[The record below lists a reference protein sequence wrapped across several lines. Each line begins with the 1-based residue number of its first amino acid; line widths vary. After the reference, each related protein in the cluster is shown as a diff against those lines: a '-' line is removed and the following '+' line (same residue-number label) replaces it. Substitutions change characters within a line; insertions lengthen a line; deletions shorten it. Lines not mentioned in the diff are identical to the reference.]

1 MTLRAFPALLLLAAA
16 CGDDPTPSELDQS
29 RDAFVDRE
37 SASTRYT
44 YSRRFESFI
53 GSWHRTTIIVQDGAV
68 IERSYQGG
76 DGEGPATTT
85 WTETG
90 DDLGSHSGAHPVAT
104 MLELYDECETE
115 ILTRDPEA
123 ETIVFELDDD
133 GLLRRCTATPN
144 ECEDDCTDGIDIES
158 LEFDGGCGFASDC
171 G

>member
-1 MTLRAFPALLLLAAA
+1 MTLRAFPALLLLAVA
-16 CGDDPTPSELDQS
+16 CGDDPAASELDQS
-29 RDAFVDRE
+29 RDAFEARQAD
-37 SASTRYT
+37 TPRYT
-44 YSRRFESFI
+44 YRRHFESYVGRF
-53 GSWHRTTIIVQDGAV
+53 WYRTTITVDDGVV
-68 IERSYQGG
+68 IERSYEGG
-76 DGEGPATTT
+76 ELDEPATDS

-158 LEFDGGCGFASDC
+158 LEFGGCDQTSDC